1 MGGWVAAL
9 FINMESVPTHLF
21 GYRTLCSYIHG
32 VGLGGVNFK
41 IKVMTEAKK
50 LIKEFG
56 KEEASCVLSTR
67 ENNDCVVRA
76 VSHAFEVDYVDA
88 HHFCEFKLHRVTG
101 NGVYTSRY
109 MPLINQAFGKKL
121 KQLGK
126 ANKYSDFRHITRPQ
140 KSKTEVYSNA
150 KQKWVTK
157 RVVKQVQYKVNEFV
171 KAHSEGNYIVTVKG
185 HAFALIDGVIK
196 GNWDDAKRLTRKVN
210 SAYKVI

>member
-1 MGGWVAAL
+1 
-9 FINMESVPTHLF
+9 
-21 GYRTLCSYIHG
+21 
-32 VGLGGVNFK
+32 
-41 IKVMTEAKK
+41 MTEAKK
-50 LIKEFG
+50 LINKYG

-88 HHFCEFKLHRVTG
+88 HHFCEHKLHRVTG

-126 ANKYSDFRHITRPQ
+126 ASKYNDTRHVTRPQ
-140 KSKTEVYSNA
+140 KSKTERYSHA

-157 RVVKQVQYKVNEFV
+157 RVVKHVQYKVNEFV
-171 KAHSEGNYIVTVKG
+171 KAHSEGNYIVTVNG
-185 HAFALIDGVIK
+185 HAFALVNGVIK